1 MTSKDWLFIGIT
13 LLFMGLV
20 SVYVFTKHNTV
31 FDEYEREIKIMEQR
45 TDSLTNIVKILREES
60 DSLCRHIDS
69 SKGKVE
75 IIKEIKYEKI
85 SNVTN
90 LAPDSVLSILSK
102 YLSEKSPNR

>member
-1 MTSKDWLFIGIT
+1 MTNKDWLFIGIT

-31 FDEYEREIKIMEQR
+31 FDEYEKEIKIMENK
-45 TDSLTNIVKILREES
+45 TDSLTNIVKMLRKEN

-69 SKGKVE
+69 SKGKVQ
-75 IIKEIKYEKI
+75 IIKETKYEKI

-90 LAPDSVLSILSK
+90 LAPDSVLSILTK
-102 YLSEKSPNR
+102 YLSEKSCDR

>member
-31 FDEYEREIKIMEQR
+31 FDEYEIELKIMENKI
-45 TDSLTNIVKILREES
+45 DSLTNIVKILREES

-69 SKGKVE
+69 SKAKVE
-75 IIKEIKYEKI
+75 IIKETKYEKV

-102 YLSEKSPNR
+102 YLSEKSCSR